1 MTGRTADSLVSALML
16 DRWPSLGA
24 ITDFGLTETN
34 YGAYQRLIRAG
45 TLTADT
51 LHAHA
56 GDDAWLSEQI
66 GMPVET
72 PWGFILEV
80 DDDDDEEVIDGG
92 AGEQEEVT
100 ESL

>member
-16 DRWPSLGA
+16 DMWPSLGA
-24 ITDFGLTETN
+24 ITDFGLTETT
-34 YGAYQRLIRAG
+34 YGAYQRLIRSG
-45 TLTADT
+45 LLTADM

-72 PWGFILEV
+72 PWRFILEFV
-80 DDDDDEEVIDGG
+80 DDDDEEEVS
-92 AGEQEEVT
+92 AEED
-100 ESL
+100 EEEIAQSL

>member
-1 MTGRTADSLVSALML
+1 MTSRTADSLVSALML
-16 DRWPSLGA
+16 DMWPSMGA
-24 ITDFGLTETN
+24 ITDFGLTETT

-45 TLTADT
+45 TLTADL

-72 PWGFILEV
+72 PWRFILEV
-80 DDDDDEEVIDGG
+80 VDDDEEVEADEGE
-92 AGEQEEVT
+92 GEQEG
-100 ESL
+100 SIDSI

>member
-1 MTGRTADSLVSALML
+1 MSRTADSMVSALMM
-16 DRWPSLGA
+16 DMWPSMGA

-56 GDDAWLSEQI
+56 GDDAGLSEQI

-72 PWGFILEV
+72 PWRFILEFV
-80 DDDDDEEVIDGG
+80 DDDDEEEVSVGEEDAEEIID
-92 AGEQEEVT
+92 
-100 ESL
+100 SI